1 MNYLVCRPNLIFC
14 RHNLLHSSLIRI
26 NHPQLSQIPT
36 DRPGNLVQ
44 KKRNSALLTAPCGI
58 IVPTVTLVAA
68 LVGSEHLCHIQTL
81 YISTNGLFKNGTS
94 DFILNPDSSAA
105 GDYYIII
112 LHYYLA
118 HPWSYLI
125 LSSRITT
132 TQRNAITYNIARVS
146 TGPRKTT
153 TTYRPTCIPY
163 PHLAKIVPCISD
175 LIMSVFALTPV
186 L

>member
-36 DRPGNLVQ
+36 DRPSNLVQ
-44 KKRNSALLTAPCGI
+44 KKRNSALLTAPRGI

-125 LSSRITT
+125 
-132 TQRNAITYNIARVS
+132 
-146 TGPRKTT
+146 
-153 TTYRPTCIPY
+153 CIPY

-186 L
+186 LQHVFPTGKKFLLNFDQWTTSK